1 MRGLSFSEAPLL
13 RLVLGELATG
23 MLIGLALG
31 LLALPVA
38 WLAFDDLRLA
48 AAVALSIL
56 AAGAAATSIGLLL
69 PWALARTRGRPG
81 ARLRTRRDHHSGRL
95 GPAGLFPALVS
106 YLVL

>member
-1 MRGLSFSEAPLL
+1 
-13 RLVLGELATG
+13 

-38 WLAFDDLRLA
+38 WLAFGDLRLA

-69 PWALARTRGRPG
+69 PWMLARTGI
-81 ARLRTRRDHHSGRL
+81 D
-95 GPAGLFPALVS
+95 PALGSGPMATIIQDVLS
-106 YLVL
+106 LLVYFALVTQLVL